1 MSTVLDT
8 GSGPDLDI
16 IQLDNIPDRHL
27 TYRVKGIC
35 GGTICMDYGWIFT
48 RMRAAAI
55 IHYPLLMWTND
66 STVQYSTV
74 RYRVTH
80 VQFLFY
86 TWSLILMN
94 FIFMQ
99 IKIYIYPRKIVLTFL
114 LVIMLTIEAAESDW
128 SHIPHYL
135 LLVLVLV
142 AILSDCFIWPS
153 CDQLPRPPSPAPLP
167 RVPISW
173 QLDGTQPSKL
183 QGLLSL
189 NITPSCCCCLLL
201 CTILNF

>member
-55 IHYPLLMWTND
+55 IHYPQGDTC
-66 STVQYSTV
+66 TVFVLHLISNTYEFHF
-74 RYRVTH
+74 YAHKNLH
-80 VQFLFY
+80 V
-86 TWSLILMN
+86 SN
-94 FIFMQ
+94 V
-99 IKIYIYPRKIVLTFL
+99 YPRKIVLTFL

-135 LLVLVLV
+135 LLLLLVV

-153 CDQLPRPPSPAPLP
+153 CDQLPRPP
-167 RVPISW
+167 
-173 QLDGTQPSKL
+173 
-183 QGLLSL
+183 
-189 NITPSCCCCLLL
+189 LLL
-201 CTILNF
+201 PSPVSPYPGN